1 MFFSLLLRSFF
12 AFSTKIFRCEFQ
24 DLWIASGDTVYDTFS
39 DFLRDTVSSILKVTR
54 CEILNL
60 VIKNEDDSDSDEDE
74 DTVREGERQ
83 GEREGELKVVNERL
97 RQRGRESIM
106 KEVVQDNNKR
116 QKIAVHYS
124 ITVNSENTG
133 IELLNRLKQSVSD
146 GTFLSTLNGKSNLD
160 IKSIS
165 MLKLVL
171 IPTAHAGSPTQ
182 SPFPRLLSMVSNTGV

>member
-1 MFFSLLLRSFF
+1 M
-12 AFSTKIFRCEFQ
+12 
-24 DLWIASGDTVYDTFS
+24 
-39 DFLRDTVSSILKVTR
+39 KVTR
-54 CEILNL
+54 CEISNL
-60 VIKNEDDSDSDEDE
+60 VIKNKDDSDSDEDK
-74 DTVREGERQ
+74 DKVREGERQ

-165 MLKLVL
+165 TLELIL
-171 IPTAHAGSPTQ
+171 IPPAHTGSPTQ
-182 SPFPRLLSMVSNTGV
+182 SPFPRLLSMVSITGV